1 VNSAPHNLSA
11 TDILNSESASMS
23 LSHLASRS
31 SVSAVALQT
40 PIWTYHSLSR
50 ELNNSSLFS
59 YTSGR
64 YLFNEELRL
73 KERYIEFNVEALK
86 TAASA
91 SLAHQHGSVTNI
103 SKLGEGGFN
112 RVFTLTM
119 EDGFEVIAKIPYHIA
134 VPEYFATASEAAT
147 LAFLR
152 SKGVPVPKVYSYCAC
167 AENPVGAEYLLM
179 EKADGVSLK
188 SKWLE
193 LTEEEISKL
202 AHSFVEA
209 ELKLAEIPFSA
220 TGSLYFKKDIAS
232 ELQAPLYKE
241 GHVEEQ
247 RNSVFC
253 ISLITSYMFWYG
265 RRAGLN
271 LNRGPW
277 AKPAE
282 YLQSVAQKEI
292 EWTKRYGK
300 PMELDFPFNAMDL
313 EIQGPEEYI
322 KLLERF
328 QALTPHLL
336 SKDPKHSFNQPVLRH
351 PDPTPANI
359 YISPNTGRITCLIDW
374 QHTILQPRLLAAS
387 YPSTFANPDSSMD
400 PTITF
405 PQLPAD
411 LATRPLADQVAARE
425 VHRRRVLF
433 HTYRVFNQH
442 LNKPHLHALND
453 PLQFD
458 RQILVDAAS
467 WQWCGNLV
475 TLKSRLIRAVTYFE
489 HLPDVAGI
497 ACPVSFSP
505 VELDGSADTED
516 TWIKASMWVEVW
528 CARVPRMEEEGWVE
542 NGEYEEAKRQLKELV
557 EGIWEECEEEVERE
571 CFLKGWPFRD
581 REEVS

>member
-31 SVSAVALQT
+31 PVSAASLQT
-40 PIWTYHSLSR
+40 LIRTYHSLSR
-50 ELNNSSLFS
+50 ELNNDSLFS

-64 YLFNEELRL
+64 YLFNEELRM
-73 KERYIEFNVEALK
+73 KERYVKFNVEALK
-86 TAASA
+86 TAVSA

-103 SKLGEGGFN
+103 FKLAEGDFN

-119 EDGFEVIAKIPYHIA
+119 EDGFEVIAKMPYHIA
-134 VPEYFATASEAAT
+134 APEYFATASEAAT

-152 SKGVPVPKVYSYCAC
+152 SKGVPVPKVYSYCAY

-188 SKWLE
+188 TKWLE
-193 LTEEEISKL
+193 LTKEEVSKL

-241 GHVEEQ
+241 DHVEEEGD
-247 RNSVFC
+247 SVFC
-253 ISLITSYMFWYG
+253 IGPIADYMFWYG
-265 RRAGLN
+265 RRARLN

-277 AKPAE
+277 TKPAE

-300 PMELDFPFNAMDL
+300 PMEPDFPFNAMDL
-313 EIQGPEEYI
+313 GIQAPEEYI

-336 SKDPKHSFNQPVLRH
+336 PKDPKHSFNQPVFRH

-359 YISPNTGRITCLIDW
+359 YISPDTGRITCLIDW

-387 YPSTFANPDSSMD
+387 YPSTFGNPDSSMD
-400 PTITF
+400 PTLTF

-411 LATRPLADQVAARE
+411 LATRPLAERE
-425 VHRRRVLF
+425 LHRRRVLF
-433 HTYRVFNQH
+433 HAYRVFNQH
-442 LNKPHLHALND
+442 LNIPHLVALND
-453 PLQFD
+453 PFQFD
-458 RQILVDAAS
+458 RQLLVDAAGR
-467 WQWCGNLV
+467 QWCGNLV
-475 TLKSRLIRAVTYFE
+475 TLKSLLVRAVQYFE

-497 ACPVSFSP
+497 ACPVSFSAA
-505 VELDGSADTED
+505 ELDGFAETED
-516 TWIKASMWVEVW
+516 RWVKASMWVEVW
-528 CARVPRMEEEGWVE
+528 CARVPGMEEEGWVE
-542 NGEYEEAKRQLKELV
+542 NGDFEEAKRQLEELV
-557 EGIWEECEEEVERE
+557 EGIWEECEEEVDRG

-581 REEVS
+581 REVS

>member
-1 VNSAPHNLSA
+1 
-11 TDILNSESASMS
+11 
-23 LSHLASRS
+23 
-31 SVSAVALQT
+31 
-40 PIWTYHSLSR
+40 
-50 ELNNSSLFS
+50 
-59 YTSGR
+59 
-64 YLFNEELRL
+64 
-73 KERYIEFNVEALK
+73 
-86 TAASA
+86 
-91 SLAHQHGSVTNI
+91 
-103 SKLGEGGFN
+103 
-112 RVFTLTM
+112 
-119 EDGFEVIAKIPYHIA
+119 
-134 VPEYFATASEAAT
+134 
-147 LAFLR
+147 
-152 SKGVPVPKVYSYCAC
+152 VPVPKVYSYCAY
-167 AENPVGAEYLLM
+167 AENPVGAEYLLI
-179 EKADGVSLK
+179 EKAEGVSLK
-188 SKWLE
+188 SRWLE
-193 LTEEEISKL
+193 LTEKEMSRL
-202 AHSFVEA
+202 AHSYVRA
-209 ELKLAEIPFSA
+209 EMKLAEIPFSA
-220 TGSLYFKKDIAS
+220 TGSIYFKKDIAS

-241 GHVEEQ
+241 DYVGEEG
-247 RNSVFC
+247 NSVFC
-253 ISLITSYMFWYG
+253 IGPIADYMFWYG

-277 AKPAE
+277 TKSAE

-292 EWTKRYGK
+292 EWTKRFGK
-300 PMELDFPFNAMDL
+300 PMEPDFPFNVMDL
-313 EIQGPEEYI
+313 GIQAPEEYI
-322 KLLERF
+322 KLLESF

-336 SKDPKHSFNQPVLRH
+336 PKDPKHSFNQPVFRH

-359 YISPNTGRITCLIDW
+359 YISPDTGRITCLIDW

-400 PTITF
+400 PILTF
-405 PQLPAD
+405 PQLPAN
-411 LATRPLADQVAARE
+411 LATWPIADQVAARE

-528 CARVPRMEEEGWVE
+528 RARVPGMGEEGWVE
-542 NGEYEEAKRQLKELV
+542 NMGYEEAKRQLEELV
-557 EGIWEECEEEVERE
+557 EGIWKECEEEVDRG

-581 REEVS
+581 REEVN